1 MMVTTE
7 IFLNKTRYEIRD
19 ELRRLGVNNSYISVF
34 LDRIETRI
42 NGNSNISLNDFTNYI
57 ITVEYNDISNNIDL
71 NTLDI
76 IS

>member
-1 MMVTTE
+1 MVTTE